1 MVRNR
6 PKQHPQAPGGPHREP
21 NLAHEDAATSSV
33 DLAGQS
39 SDESASIAQ
48 DMRDEE
54 HARELALL
62 DTCDVELNRRD
73 VYGDGDQSFI
83 RDEGK
88 RKQFR
93 DVNGVFFDLRQDLDS
108 VSTFWMACFTGNF
121 EYMANR
127 IHEVKGSPTKLKQLL
142 ERRETKLRAPPLIA
156 ATYAASIAL
165 SDPPTRERV
174 KTARILIASG
184 ANVNAKDVAGCTAL
198 AHCLNGR
205 VTTVAL
211 LHAALELGA
220 HDVPGRER
228 AVRIGPFPDPDTTF
242 ARTRLT
248 LSFIYRRTLTWKTGS
263 GTPRSSPR

>member
-1 MVRNR
+1 
-6 PKQHPQAPGGPHREP
+6 
-21 NLAHEDAATSSV
+21 
-33 DLAGQS
+33 
-39 SDESASIAQ
+39 
-48 DMRDEE
+48 
-54 HARELALL
+54 
-62 DTCDVELNRRD
+62 
-73 VYGDGDQSFI
+73 
-83 RDEGK
+83 
-88 RKQFR
+88 
-93 DVNGVFFDLRQDLDS
+93 VNGVFFDLRQDLDS

-211 LHAALELGA
+211 LQAALKIGA